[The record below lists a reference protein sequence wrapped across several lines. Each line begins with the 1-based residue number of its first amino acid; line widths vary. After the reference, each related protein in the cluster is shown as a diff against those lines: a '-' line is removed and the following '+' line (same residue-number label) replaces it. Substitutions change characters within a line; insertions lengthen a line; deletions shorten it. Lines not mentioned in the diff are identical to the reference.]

1 MPRLRSLV
9 RVVQTDAHEG
19 PTYVPD
25 EDALYFTSLPRPRV
39 DVKRLQLHGD
49 DLERETRDVT
59 VVRADASGANG
70 MAAGPDGRLVVCE
83 QGSLERP
90 ARIALVDPATGAAE
104 TLVEEWGGR
113 PLNSPNDVVVKGD
126 GTIWFTDPAYG
137 FLQGFRPEPQLGD
150 FVYRHDP
157 RTGRTSAVTDGF
169 DKPNGLAFSPDERVL
184 YVGDSGANQTPG
196 SFHPARPHRME
207 AFDVLGGRRLA
218 GRRLLA
224 VIAPGCPDGIKV
236 DGAGRVY
243 VSSLSGVQVFDPAGE
258 PLGEIPVAGAV
269 NFAWGGRDGDVLF
282 ITADTAIWAAVL
294 DHPHRLEEA

>member
-1 MPRLRSLV
+1 MSTVRAVPAAGEMPRLRSLV

-90 ARIALVDPATGAAE
+90 ARIALVDRATGAAE

-113 PLNSPNDVVVKGD
+113 PLNSPNDVAVKGD

-157 RTGRTSAVTDGF
+157 RTGRTSVVTDGF
-169 DKPNGLAFSPDERVL
+169 DKPTAWPSRRTSASSTSATRAPTRRPGPFTPRGPIAWRPSTSSAGAASP
-184 YVGDSGANQTPG
+184 GAACWP
-196 SFHPARPHRME
+196 SSHPAAPTASRSTAPVVCTSRP
-207 AFDVLGGRRLA
+207 
-218 GRRLLA
+218 
-224 VIAPGCPDGIKV
+224 
-236 DGAGRVY
+236 
-243 VSSLSGVQVFDPAGE
+243 
-258 PLGEIPVAGAV
+258 
-269 NFAWGGRDGDVLF
+269 
-282 ITADTAIWAAVL
+282 
-294 DHPHRLEEA
+294 